1 MQCLYHFMRKTLER
15 NTQGTRQDSSVN
27 MWRSAAVVCHS
38 TIRNRTGFTTFAMMM
53 VQPLHPSTNSF
64 VYSNPTLCS
73 FVFISNNMGFFLV
86 MNKSIFNICVIS
98 YSLPC
103 GSCKTYLHCV
113 YVSLQWWRIFP
124 TKPTVANDVTSINS
138 GE

>member
-15 NTQGTRQDSSVN
+15 NTQSTRRDSSVN
-27 MWRSAAVVCHS
+27 MWCSAAFFCHS

-64 VYSNPTLCS
+64 VYSNPTLWS
-73 FVFISNNMGFFLV
+73 FVFIFNNMGFFFV
-86 MNKSIFNICVIS
+86 MNKSIFNICFIS
-98 YSLPC
+98 HGLSC
-103 GSCKTYLHCV
+103 GSCKSYRHYV
-113 YVSLQWWRIFP
+113 YVSLQWWRIFL
-124 TKPTVANDVTSINS
+124 TKPTVANDVTSINL